1 MMRQFQIIK
10 DEELNKFNDL
20 FKKED
25 IILPKRQTAK
35 SSGYDFY
42 LPYDVEIKSHEQVL
56 IKTGVKVKLE
66 DDEFLAIFIRSSM
79 GIKKGLNLSNQVGI
93 IDSDYYG
100 NVDND
105 GHIMVAIRNI
115 SDSDVS
121 LKKHDRICQGIIMKY
136 LVTDDDNA
144 NKTRDGGF
152 GSTK

>member
-1 MMRQFQIIK
+1 MRQFQIVK
-10 DEELNKFNDL
+10 NEELNKFSDL
-20 FKKED
+20 FTKKD
-25 IILPKRQTAK
+25 IILPKRQTSK

-42 LPYDVEIKSHEQVL
+42 LPYDLLIKQGEQVL
-56 IKTGVKVKLE
+56 IKTGVKVLLE

-105 GHIMVAIRNI
+105 GHIMIAIRNVGT
-115 SDSDVS
+115 SDVS
-121 LKKHDRICQGIIMKY
+121 LKQGDRVAQGIIMKY
-136 LVTDDDNA
+136 LVTDDDA
-144 NKTRDGGF
+144 TTTIRDGGF

>member
-42 LPYDVEIKSHEQVL
+42 LPYDIEIKSHEQVL
-56 IKTGVKVKLE
+56 IKTGVKVKVE

-79 GIKKGLNLSNQVGI
+79 GIKKGLNLANQVGI

-100 NVDND
+100 NIDND
-105 GHIMVAIRNI
+105 GHIMIAVRNI
-115 SDSDVS
+115 SDNNVS
-121 LKKHDRICQGIIMKY
+121 LKKGDRIAQGIIMKY
-136 LVTDDDNA
+136 FITSDDEAKN
-144 NKTRDGGF
+144 TREGGF

>member
-1 MMRQFQIIK
+1 MRQFQIVRN
-10 DEELNKFNDL
+10 DELVKYQDL
-20 FKKED
+20 FNASD
-25 IILPKRQTAK
+25 IILPKRQTSK

-42 LPYDVEIKSHEQVL
+42 LPYDVEIKKGEQVL

-66 DDEFLAIFIRSSM
+66 DDEFLAVFIRSSM
-79 GIKKGLNLSNQVGI
+79 GIKRGLNLSNQVGI

-105 GHIMVAIRNI
+105 GHIMVAVRNI
-115 SDSDVS
+115 SNDDVF

-136 LVTDDDNA
+136 LVTSDDEA
-144 NKTRDGGF
+144 STTRFGGF

>member
-1 MMRQFQIIK
+1 MRQFQIVRN
-10 DEELNKFNDL
+10 DELVKYQDL
-20 FKKED
+20 FNASD
-25 IILPKRQTAK
+25 IILPKRQTSK

-42 LPYDVEIKSHEQVL
+42 LPYDVEIKKGEQVL

-66 DDEFLAIFIRSSM
+66 DDEFLAVFIRSSM
-79 GIKKGLNLSNQVGI
+79 GIKRGLNLSNQVGI

-105 GHIMVAIRNI
+105 GHIMVAVRNI
-115 SDSDVS
+115 SSDDVF

-136 LVTDDDNA
+136 LVTNDD
-144 NKTRDGGF
+144 KTSSTREGGF

>member
-1 MMRQFQIIK
+1 MRQFQIVK
-10 DEELNKFNDL
+10 KEELEKYQDL
-20 FKKED
+20 FNSID
-25 IILPKRQTAK
+25 VILPKRQTAK

-42 LPYDVEIKSHEQVL
+42 LPYDIEIKSQEQVL

-100 NVDND
+100 NCDND

-115 SDSDVS
+115 SNNDVV

-136 LVTDDDNA
+136 LVTDDDA
-144 NKTRDGGF
+144 TTKVRDGGF

>member
-1 MMRQFQIIK
+1 MRQFQIVTIN
-10 DEELNKFNDL
+10 ELEKYKDL
-20 FKKED
+20 FTASD
-25 IILPKRQTAK
+25 VILPKRQTVK

-42 LPYDVEIKSHEQVL
+42 LPYDVEIKKGEQVL

-79 GIKKGLNLSNQVGI
+79 GVKKGLNLANQVGI

-100 NVDND
+100 NSDND
-105 GHIMVAIRNI
+105 GHIMIAIRNI
-115 SDSDVS
+115 SNNDVS

-136 LVTDDDNA
+136 LVTDDD
-144 NKTRDGGF
+144 KTSSTREGGF

>member
-1 MMRQFQIIK
+1 MRQFQIVRN
-10 DEELNKFNDL
+10 DELVKYQDL
-20 FKKED
+20 FSIND
-25 IILPKRQTAK
+25 IILPKRQTSK

-42 LPYDVEIKSHEQVL
+42 LPYDVEIKKGEQVF

-66 DDEFLAIFIRSSM
+66 DDEFLAVFIRSSM
-79 GIKKGLNLSNQVGI
+79 GIKRGLNLSNQVGI

-105 GHIMVAIRNI
+105 GHIMVAVRNI
-115 SDSDVS
+115 SNDDVF

-136 LVTDDDNA
+136 LVTNDD
-144 NKTRDGGF
+144 KTSSTREGGF

>member
-1 MMRQFQIIK
+1 MRQFQIVTIN
-10 DEELNKFNDL
+10 ELEKYKDL
-20 FKKED
+20 FTASD
-25 IILPKRQTAK
+25 VILPKRQTAK

-42 LPYDVEIKSHEQVL
+42 LPYDVEIKKGEQVL

-79 GIKKGLNLSNQVGI
+79 GVKKGLNLANQVGI

-100 NVDND
+100 NSDND
-105 GHIMVAIRNI
+105 GHIMIAIRNI
-115 SDSDVS
+115 SNNDVS

-136 LVTDDDNA
+136 LVTDDD
-144 NKTRDGGF
+144 KTSSTREGGF

>member
-1 MMRQFQIIK
+1 MRQFQIVRN
-10 DEELNKFNDL
+10 DELNKYQDL
-20 FKKED
+20 FSIND
-25 IILPKRQTAK
+25 IILPKRQTSK

-42 LPYDVEIKSHEQVL
+42 LPYDVEIKKGEQVF

-79 GIKKGLNLSNQVGI
+79 GIKRGLNLSNQVGI

-105 GHIMVAIRNI
+105 GHIMVAVRNI
-115 SDSDVS
+115 SNDDVF

-136 LVTDDDNA
+136 LVTDDD
-144 NKTRDGGF
+144 KTSSTREGGF

>member
-1 MMRQFQIIK
+1 MRQFEIIK
-10 DEELNKFNDL
+10 NEELIKYKDL
-20 FKKED
+20 FSSSD
-25 IILPKRQTAK
+25 VILPKRQTSK

-42 LPYDVEIKSHEQVL
+42 LPYDVEIKKGEQVL

-79 GIKKGLNLSNQVGI
+79 GIKKGLNLANQVGI

-100 NVDND
+100 NIDND
-105 GHIMVAIRNI
+105 GHIMIAIRNI
-115 SDSDVS
+115 SDNDVS

-136 LVTDDDNA
+136 LVTDDD
-144 NKTRDGGF
+144 KTSSTREGGF

>member
-1 MMRQFQIIK
+1 MRQFEIIK
-10 DEELNKFNDL
+10 NEELIKYKDL
-20 FKKED
+20 FSSSD
-25 IILPKRQTAK
+25 VILPKRQTSK

-42 LPYDVEIKSHEQVL
+42 LPYDVEIEKGEQVL

-79 GIKKGLNLSNQVGI
+79 GIKKGLNLANQVGI

-100 NVDND
+100 NIDND
-105 GHIMVAIRNI
+105 GHIMIAIRNI
-115 SDSDVS
+115 SDNDVS

-136 LVTDDDNA
+136 LVTDDD
-144 NKTRDGGF
+144 KTSSTREGGF

>member
-1 MMRQFQIIK
+1 MRQFQIVRN
-10 DEELNKFNDL
+10 DELVKYQDL
-20 FKKED
+20 FNASD
-25 IILPKRQTAK
+25 IILPKRQTSK

-42 LPYDVEIKSHEQVL
+42 LPYDVEIKKGEQVL

-66 DDEFLAIFIRSSM
+66 DDEFLAVFIRSSM
-79 GIKKGLNLSNQVGI
+79 GIKRGLNLSNQVGI

-105 GHIMVAIRNI
+105 GHIMVAVRNI
-115 SDSDVS
+115 SSDDVF

-136 LVTDDDNA
+136 LVTDDD
-144 NKTRDGGF
+144 KTSSTREGGF

>member
-1 MMRQFQIIK
+1 MRQFQIIK

-42 LPYDVEIKSHEQVL
+42 LPYDIEIKSHEQVL
-56 IKTGVKVKLE
+56 IKTGVKVKVE

-79 GIKKGLNLSNQVGI
+79 GIKKGLNLANQVGI

-100 NVDND
+100 NIDND
-105 GHIMVAIRNI
+105 GHIMIAVRNI
-115 SDSDVS
+115 SDNNVS
-121 LKKHDRICQGIIMKY
+121 LKKGDRIAQGIIMKY
-136 LVTDDDNA
+136 FITSDDEAKN
-144 NKTRDGGF
+144 TREGGF

>member
-1 MMRQFQIIK
+1 MRQFEIIK
-10 DEELNKFNDL
+10 NEELIKYKDL
-20 FKKED
+20 FSFSD
-25 IILPKRQTAK
+25 VILPKRQTSK

-42 LPYDVEIKSHEQVL
+42 LPYDVEIKKGEQVL

-79 GIKKGLNLSNQVGI
+79 GIKKGLNLANQVGI

-100 NVDND
+100 NIDND
-105 GHIMVAIRNI
+105 GHIMIAIRNI
-115 SDSDVS
+115 SDNDVS

-136 LVTDDDNA
+136 LVTDDD
-144 NKTRDGGF
+144 KTSSTREGGF

>member
-1 MMRQFQIIK
+1 MRQFQIVRN
-10 DEELNKFNDL
+10 DELNKYQDL
-20 FKKED
+20 FSMND
-25 IILPKRQTAK
+25 IILPKRQTSK

-42 LPYDVEIKSHEQVL
+42 LPYDVEIKKGEQVF

-79 GIKKGLNLSNQVGI
+79 GIKRGLNLSNQVGI

-105 GHIMVAIRNI
+105 GHIMVAVRNI
-115 SDSDVS
+115 SNDDVF

-136 LVTDDDNA
+136 LVTDDD
-144 NKTRDGGF
+144 KTSSTREGGF

>member
-1 MMRQFQIIK
+1 MRQFQIVRN
-10 DEELNKFNDL
+10 DELVKYQDL
-20 FKKED
+20 FNASD
-25 IILPKRQTAK
+25 IILPKRQTSK

-42 LPYDVEIKSHEQVL
+42 LPYDVEIKKGEQVL

-66 DDEFLAIFIRSSM
+66 DDEFLAVFIRSSM
-79 GIKKGLNLSNQVGI
+79 GIKRGLNLSNQVGI

-105 GHIMVAIRNI
+105 GHIMVAVRNI
-115 SDSDVS
+115 SSDDVC

-136 LVTDDDNA
+136 LVTSDDEA
-144 NKTRDGGF
+144 STTRSGGF